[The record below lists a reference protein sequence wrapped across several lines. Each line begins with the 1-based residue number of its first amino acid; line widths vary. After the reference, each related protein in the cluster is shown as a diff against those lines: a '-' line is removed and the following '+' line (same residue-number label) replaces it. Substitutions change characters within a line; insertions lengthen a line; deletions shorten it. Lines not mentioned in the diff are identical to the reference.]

1 MGKRKTIMLN
11 DVLEK
16 KIRTIQAKKL
26 RDENKSVSF
35 SQVINLVL
43 EEGLKKF

>member
-1 MGKRKTIMLN
+1 MGKRKTIML
-11 DVLEK
+11 DDALEK

-35 SQVINLVL
+35 SQVVNLVL